1 MNIQAF
7 AERCGLTA
15 HTLRYYERIGLLGA
29 VARRDNG
36 HREFGPRDVA
46 WVEVLQRLRETGM
59 PIREMLRYA
68 ELREQGIG
76 TEAQRRELLEKH
88 RDRVRAHVDELSAC
102 LLVLDTKIGGYAG
115 TDKRMKDYDAT
126 LPQRRRRPAGARQ
139 TRAR

>member
-68 ELREQGIG
+68 ELRHAGEG
-76 TEAQRRELLEKH
+76 TLEERRAMLAAHADALE
-88 RDRVRAHVDELSAC
+88 
-102 LLVLDTKIGGYAG
+102 
-115 TDKRMKDYDAT
+115 AT
-126 LPQRRRRPAGARQ
+126 LQRQRSHLAFVRRKIANYDEQIAQAPRRRRA
-139 TRAR
+139 

>member
-29 VARRDNG
+29 VAQRDNG

-68 ELREQGIG
+68 ELRHAGDS
-76 TEAQRRELLEKH
+76 TLAQRRELLAAHAAALEAALQ
-88 RDRVRAHVDELSAC
+88 RQRAHLGIVRRKIAIYDEQIAQ
-102 LLVLDTKIGGYAG
+102 APRR
-115 TDKRMKDYDAT
+115 KRA
-126 LPQRRRRPAGARQ
+126 
-139 TRAR
+139 

>member
-36 HREFGPRDVA
+36 HREFGARDVE
-46 WVEVLQRLRETGM
+46 WVEFLQRLRETGM

-68 ELREQGIG
+68 ELRHAGDS
-76 TEAQRRELLEKH
+76 TLAQRRELLAAHATALEAALQ
-88 RDRVRAHVDELSAC
+88 RQRAHLGIVRRKIAIYDEQIAQ
-102 LLVLDTKIGGYAG
+102 APRR
-115 TDKRMKDYDAT
+115 KRA
-126 LPQRRRRPAGARQ
+126 
-139 TRAR
+139 